1 MQAFYNKDMALS
13 KTSWRCIRVF
23 LKNDTYFVY
32 GGWPTDCTKNGD
44 NGIITPF
51 FDGVHMKN
59 LEELYEMM
67 PGTFVVET
75 LTQLRDI
82 YDELENTTENF
93 RKNYHISCPEGCGSC
108 CERFIPDITSAE
120 ARMVAAYLL
129 FVKQDLEAL
138 KMLESH
144 LEGIHFM
151 KKSCMDDGDAV
162 DASLTG
168 CPLYDPDNPY
178 HCTVYPARPLICRL
192 FAASASDSKEGKSV
206 FRRCKLDTGNTMPLY
221 LDLSD
226 ADPALGEIPLMRD
239 YGFRVRA
246 VGGGNDEIQ
255 LLPKA
260 VLEAAAQLR
269 FIAQMLGIGESPDSN
284 PDDTPTPTPTPI
296 AS

>member
-1 MQAFYNKDMALS
+1 MKD
-13 KTSWRCIRVF
+13 
-23 LKNDTYFVY
+23 
-32 GGWPTDCTKNGD
+32 
-44 NGIITPF
+44 
-51 FDGVHMKN
+51 
-59 LEELYEMM
+59 LEELYDMM

-82 YDELENTTENF
+82 YNELEHTTENF
-93 RKNYHISCPEGCGSC
+93 RQNYHISCPEGCGSC

-138 KMLESH
+138 KMLEAH
-144 LEGIHFM
+144 LEGVHFM
-151 KKSCMDDGDAV
+151 KKSRMDDGDDV
-162 DASLTG
+162 NASLTG
-168 CPLYDPDNPY
+168 CPLYDPGTPY

-192 FAASASDSKEGKSV
+192 FAASASDSKDGTPV
-206 FRRCKLDTGNTMPLY
+206 FRRCKLDSEETMPLY

>member
-1 MQAFYNKDMALS
+1 
-13 KTSWRCIRVF
+13 
-23 LKNDTYFVY
+23 
-32 GGWPTDCTKNGD
+32 
-44 NGIITPF
+44 
-51 FDGVHMKN
+51 MKN
-59 LEELYEMM
+59 LEELYDLI

-82 YDELENTTENF
+82 YDELETATENF

-108 CERFIPDITSAE
+108 CERFVPDITPAE

-129 FVKQDLEAL
+129 FVKQDMEAL
-138 KMLESH
+138 KVLESH
-144 LEGIHFM
+144 LEGVCFAGNPG
-151 KKSCMDDGDAV
+151 MDGNGADA
-162 DASLTG
+162 ASLTG

-192 FAASASDSKEGKSV
+192 FAASASDSKAGSPV
-206 FRRCKLDTGNTMPLY
+206 FRRCKLDVENTMPLY

-226 ADPALGEIPLMRD
+226 ADPALGDIPLMRD

-246 VGGGNDEIQ
+246 IGGGNDEIQ

-260 VLEAAAQLR
+260 VLEAVAQLR
-269 FIAQMLGIGESPDSN
+269 FIARMLGIGESPDSN